1 MPQTKARD
9 LQLLR
14 ISGFFM
20 YTGTK
25 YDDKG
30 IGD

>member
-1 MPQTKARD
+1 MPQNKASD
-9 LQLLR
+9 LQLLQV
-14 ISGFFM
+14 SGFFM
-20 YTGTK
+20 YMGTK